1 MKSKAFFSG
10 TKEQLAE
17 DTLWSGTH
25 YEFDIL
31 LPNKG
36 KTKGTKAQIRGGR
49 WTNGIVPY
57 VISNGHFGE

>member
-36 KTKGTKAQIRGGR
+36 KDKGDEGADQRGAVDQ
-49 WTNGIVPY
+49 WNCPLC
-57 VISNGHFGE
+57 N